1 MDTISEQLF
10 RLVTA
15 ILADGGEITMM
26 DLAQRQEATI
36 PVENGTFSYLGT
48 LPRVPLPE
56 LQDSLT
62 RFEQWCAPLLTE
74 EELEQTREAIAEFA
88 CPGGPGAILQT
99 VLNAYDQQPDV
110 HSWLDKFWPA
120 RYLGRRVPV
129 SINANFIMAFRQQPL
144 TQIQRAALLVGGG
157 VRYKQLL
164 DQELIPP
171 ATQRDKLLC
180 MVQNKYL
187 FSATRIP
194 GEIHDIAKAPYS
206 KTEPGPSQA
215 RHILVIH
222 KHQLFRL
229 DVIASDGR
237 AHGLNELEA
246 ALQNILDAFPDRLP
260 TQESVGYL
268 TTLPRTDWARV
279 RGELLAESV
288 NNPAH
293 METIEQALFC
303 LCLDEAEP
311 DNLHHSADQLLHG
324 DGGNRWFDKSIS
336 LIVFKNGVAGI
347 NCEHC
352 GLDGTT
358 VVDFVDFL
366 HSDATQDAL
375 QASRKNSIGIPAFTP
390 ITFALRKSLHASIR
404 SACNAFHALADNT
417 ATTCFSFDDFGATHI
432 KSLKISPDA
441 FAQLGFQLAHFNTK
455 GLVGATYESVATRQY
470 DRGRTEAMRVV
481 TAQIVEFVNSMQD
494 PQTDAGRK
502 RRALRTAA
510 EQHIKRLRQCQA
522 GEAPEQ
528 HLWQLQLIAQER
540 GMELGIGEHFR
551 LFESPGWLKMRN
563 DYLSTSSAPS
573 DNITLFGFGAT
584 SEQCIGTAYL
594 VRKDSIKAYLST
606 PSTVAQHMH
615 VFADNLHVAFREM
628 ATLLQEEANE

>member
-1 MDTISEQLF
+1 M
-10 RLVTA
+10 
-15 ILADGGEITMM
+15 
-26 DLAQRQEATI
+26 
-36 PVENGTFSYLGT
+36 
-48 LPRVPLPE
+48 
-56 LQDSLT
+56 
-62 RFEQWCAPLLTE
+62 LTE

-88 CPGGPGAILQT
+88 CPGGPGVILHT
-99 VLNAYDQQPDV
+99 ALKGYDQQPDV
-110 HSWLDKFWPA
+110 HSWLDDFWPA
-120 RYLGRRVPV
+120 RYLGRRLPV
-129 SINANFIMAFRQQPL
+129 SINANFIMAFRKQPL
-144 TQIQRAALLVGGG
+144 TQIQCAARLVGGG

-171 ATQRDKLLC
+171 AIQRGKLLC
-180 MVQNKYL
+180 MAQNKYL

-194 GEIHDIAKAPYS
+194 GAVRDIARAPYS
-206 KTEPGPSQA
+206 KAEPGPSQA

-222 KHQLFRL
+222 KRQLFRL
-229 DVIASDGR
+229 DVIANDGR
-237 AHGLNELEA
+237 AHSLNELEA
-246 ALQNILDAFPDRLP
+246 ALQTILDAFPDRLP
-260 TQESVGYL
+260 TQASVGYL

-279 RGELLAESV
+279 RGELLAASV
-288 NNPAH
+288 DNQSH

-311 DNLHHSADQLLHG
+311 DNLCYSADQLLHG

-336 LIVFKNGVAGI
+336 LIVFKNGIAGI

-352 GLDGTT
+352 GLDGTM

-366 HSDATQDAL
+366 HSDATIDGLEATRNGG
-375 QASRKNSIGIPAFTP
+375 AGIPAFTP
-390 ITFALRKSLHASIR
+390 IKFALSESLRATIR
-404 SACNAFHALADNT
+404 TAGKAFHDLADST
-417 ATTCFSFDDFGATHI
+417 ATTYFSFDDFGAEHI

-441 FAQLGFQLAHFNTK
+441 FAQLGFQLAHFRTK
-455 GLVGATYESVATRQY
+455 RLIGATYESIATRQY

-481 TAQIVEFVNSMQD
+481 TPQIVEFVNSMQD
-494 PQTDAGRK
+494 PQMDAASK

-510 EQHIKRLRQCQA
+510 EQHIIRIHQCQA

-528 HLWQLQLIAQER
+528 HLWQLQLIAQDR
-540 GMELGIGEHFR
+540 GKELGAGDHLR

-573 DNITLFGFGAT
+573 DNITVFGFGAT

-594 VRKDSIKAYLST
+594 VRNKSIKAYLST
-606 PSTVAQHMH
+606 PAAVAHHMH
-615 VFADNLHVAFREM
+615 TFADNLYVAIQEM